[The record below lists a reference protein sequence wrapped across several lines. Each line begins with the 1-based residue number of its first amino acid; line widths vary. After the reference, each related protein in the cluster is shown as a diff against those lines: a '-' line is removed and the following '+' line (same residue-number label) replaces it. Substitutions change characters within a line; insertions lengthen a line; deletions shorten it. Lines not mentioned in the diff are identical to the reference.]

1 MFVIDHT
8 DPLPI
13 YAQLDR
19 AIRLAVATGKLR
31 RGDQLPTVRQ
41 LAVLLRINAN
51 TVAKVYA
58 ELERAGVVA
67 TQRGVG
73 TFIQNGENEAL
84 SLSERQRQLAALADE
99 FLDKSVVL
107 GFTQQEAIEVINTR
121 SRHRRREKSN
131 G

>member
-1 MFVIDHT
+1 MFAIDHYN
-8 DPLPI
+8 PLPL

-41 LAVLLRINAN
+41 LAVDLRINAN

-58 ELERAGVVA
+58 ELERTGVVE

-73 TFIQNGENEAL
+73 TFIQNLGDEAR
-84 SLSERQRQLAALADE
+84 SVSERRRQLAALADE
-99 FLDKSVVL
+99 FLDKAVVL
-107 GFTQQEAIEVINTR
+107 GFTQQDALESINTR
-121 SRHRRREKSN
+121 SKHRRRERSD

>member
-1 MFVIDHT
+1 MFAIDHS

-31 RGDQLPTVRQ
+31 RGAQLPTVRQ
-41 LAVLLRINAN
+41 LAVDLRINAN

-58 ELERAGVVA
+58 ELERAGVVQ

-73 TFIQNGENEAL
+73 TFIQDGESESL
-84 SLSERQRQLAALADE
+84 SLSERQRQLAELADE
-99 FLDKSVVL
+99 FLDK
-107 GFTQQEAIEVINTR
+107 
-121 SRHRRREKSN
+121 
-131 G
+131 

>member
-1 MFVIDHT
+1 MFEIDAS

-19 AIRLAVATGKLR
+19 AIRMAIATGKLR

-41 LAVLLRINAN
+41 LAVDLRINAN

-58 ELERAGVVA
+58 ELERTGVVE
-67 TQRGVG
+67 THRGVG
-73 TFIQNGENEAL
+73 TFVQDLGKAAATL
-84 SLSERQRQLAALADE
+84 SDRQRQLVALADD
-99 FLDKSVVL
+99 FLTKSAAL
-107 GFTQQEAIEVINTR
+107 GFTPHDAAHYITIRCKELK
-121 SRHRRREKSN
+121 REKSD

>member
-1 MFVIDHT
+1 MFEIDLN

-19 AIRLAVATGKLR
+19 AIRMAIATGKLR
-31 RGDQLPTVRQ
+31 WGEQLPTVRQ
-41 LAVLLRINAN
+41 LAVQLRINAN

-58 ELERAGVVA
+58 ELERTGVVE

-73 TFIQNGENEAL
+73 TFVQKMNQGAAIPL
-84 SLSERQRQLAALADE
+84 DRHRQLAALADD
-99 FLDKSVVL
+99 FLTKAAAL
-107 GFTQQEAIEVINTR
+107 GFTPIDAADYFTTR
-121 SRHRRREKSN
+121 CKEMKRENSN